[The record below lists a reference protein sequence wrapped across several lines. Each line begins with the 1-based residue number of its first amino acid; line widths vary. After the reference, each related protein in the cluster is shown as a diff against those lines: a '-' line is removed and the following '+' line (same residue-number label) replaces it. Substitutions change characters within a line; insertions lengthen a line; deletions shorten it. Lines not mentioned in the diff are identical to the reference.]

1 MQRYIALLIM
11 VIPGVAGVIGVKL
24 MRDVLFGILHHGFFA
39 LWFQFLAGLVLFAA
53 GLSFVGGFIFI
64 GTGSETRFKTV
75 FNANS
80 PLKIILQRTIYY
92 GLFNYIR

>member
-39 LWFQFLAGLVLFAA
+39 LWFQFLGGLVLFAA
-53 GLSFVGGFIFI
+53 GLSFVGGFIFYRDRKRNKVQN
-64 GTGSETRFKTV
+64 RF
-75 FNANS
+75 
-80 PLKIILQRTIYY
+80 QRK
-92 GLFNYIR
+92 